1 MRFELRRWVDQR
13 RIPKS
18 IQLIPADITDFLP
31 TKEHDDHEFHVMP
44 WHATLGAFETNPE
57 ASSAETQLQKR
68 TPSAIAITR
77 VKMLS

>member
-44 WHATLGAFETNPE
+44 
-57 ASSAETQLQKR
+57 
-68 TPSAIAITR
+68 
-77 VKMLS
+77 

>member
-1 MRFELRRWVDQR
+1 MLAPYPPQRWLIAPLENVKLLGDWGDDKMRFELRRWVDQR

-44 WHATLGAFETNPE
+44 
-57 ASSAETQLQKR
+57 
-68 TPSAIAITR
+68 
-77 VKMLS
+77 